1 MEKFCTF
8 LKNFI
13 NNNVKKYGSD
23 KFLHFLVGA
32 WLTSMVTPLGIWCV
46 IAMFVAVIGLSYVK
60 ERYIDDIADNK
71 DIIAGVLG
79 SVSSIIIWSI
89 ISVLFL

>member
-13 NNNVKKYGSD
+13 NGTVNKFGCD

-32 WLTSMVTPLGIWCV
+32 WLTSMVTPLGIWWV
-46 IAMFVAVIGLSYVK
+46 IAMFIVVMGLSFVK
-60 ERYIDDIADNK
+60 ERYIDDVADNK
-71 DIIAGVLG
+71 DIVAGVLG
-79 SVSSIIIWSI
+79 SVSSIIIWWI

>member
-1 MEKFCTF
+1 
-8 LKNFI
+8 
-13 NNNVKKYGSD
+13 
-23 KFLHFLVGA
+23 
-32 WLTSMVTPLGIWCV
+32 MVTPLGIWCV

-79 SVSSIIIWSI
+79 SVSSIVIWLI